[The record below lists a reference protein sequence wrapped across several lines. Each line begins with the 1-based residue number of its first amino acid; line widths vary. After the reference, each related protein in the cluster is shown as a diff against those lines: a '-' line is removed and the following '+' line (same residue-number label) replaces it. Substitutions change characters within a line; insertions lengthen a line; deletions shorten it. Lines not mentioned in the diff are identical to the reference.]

1 MNIPIQ
7 RRDRFVVIVS
17 FLAYLVIGFVP
28 YLVSGLIVPTGAV
41 AVLMVCWFVGLMLTA
56 RLAATRPL
64 LAPVGVVAAIL
75 FWFAFV
81 SLGSSLFGWTA

>member
-1 MNIPIQ
+1 MTNTE
-7 RRDRFVVIVS
+7 RRDRFIVIVS
-17 FLAYLVIGFVP
+17 LVGYLLVGFFP

-41 AVLMVCWFVGLMLTA
+41 AVLMVCWFVGLLLTA
-56 RLAATRPL
+56 RLAAARPL

-81 SLGSSLFGWTA
+81 TLGSSLFGWTA

>member
-1 MNIPIQ
+1 MTSIE

-17 FLAYLVIGFVP
+17 LLAYLAIGFFP
-28 YLVSGLIVPTGAV
+28 YLVSGLIVPPGAV
-41 AVLMVCWFVGLMLTA
+41 AVLMVCWFMGLFLTA
-56 RLAATRPL
+56 RMATARPL

-81 SLGSSLFGWTA
+81 TLGSSLFGWTA